1 MEDTENQDL
10 SWLPVLKLNLAMTN
24 SKCLMLRRP
33 GMQEELRIRGTKT
46 GNPLRLGVFARKR
59 GFS

>member
-24 SKCLMLRRP
+24 SKGLTLRNAGR
-33 GMQEELRIRGTKT
+33 TT
-46 GNPLRLGVFARKR
+46 NKR
-59 GFS
+59 DKDWESSAP